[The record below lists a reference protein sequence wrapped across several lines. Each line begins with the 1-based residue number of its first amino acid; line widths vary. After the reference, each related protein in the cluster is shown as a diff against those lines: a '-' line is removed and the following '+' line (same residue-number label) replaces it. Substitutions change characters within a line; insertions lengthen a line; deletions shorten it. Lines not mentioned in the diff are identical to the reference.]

1 MPGRGRWGDGR
12 FSERHSSMAESSP
25 RAPVVGAQ
33 LEASSGLEKCRKSSA
48 DAGRQPFSGKSFYLD
63 LPAGKSL
70 QFLTGAIQQLG
81 GVIEGFLSKEVSYIV
96 SSRREVKAESSGTGH
111 RGCPSPSKVKVQTRS
126 TVHPKCSHPGP
137 PQKPTDSVPLSRGK
151 ELLQKAIRNHQGS
164 GGGGGAGSSGS
175 LLTSARSWGVRIL
188 HVDEMMMHVQQ
199 LCLDALRVKKQGPKK
214 KPEGTCP
221 AESRTRKVARLKAPF
236 LKIEDESRKF
246 RPFHHQFKSFPE
258 ISFLGPKDA
267 SPFEAPMTLGSSHH
281 TREPKDREPSPRSA
295 TRTLPRRR
303 KGFCECCQEAFEEL
317 HAHLQSTQHQGFAL
331 EAHPYAEVDRV
342 IAQLSHSFADTP
354 FRASSPRQPGPPCSD
369 RDLLCSETPP
379 PGQPCHPRAAPPRM
393 KEEYAHRA
401 LGTPE
406 QAGTVGSRK
415 APDEPVGAGEMLGPV
430 ASCQEPGGSADVI
443 AYLPETPV
451 SRSPAHQCRLT
462 SSGSTELSGPDVPL
476 VGHKRK
482 MRLTSGNPEKRSGV
496 SRPQASFLVTRA
508 TSPCGARTASGGHP
522 VSLPPPDCEYRPPA
536 PLLPWCHPQ
545 TCLPLPTDGPAEYWA
560 TQPPW
565 PGEDSPPRSE
575 GSECAAPG
583 PG

>member
-1 MPGRGRWGDGR
+1 
-12 FSERHSSMAESSP
+12 MAESRL
-25 RAPVVGAQ
+25 RAPIVGAQ
-33 LEASSGLEKCRKSSA
+33 LEVSSCLEKCRMSSA

-96 SSRREVKAESSGTGH
+96 SSRREVKAESSATDH
-111 RGCPSPSKVKVQTRS
+111 RGCPSPSEVRVQTPS
-126 TVHPKCSHPGP
+126 TAHPKCGHPRP

-151 ELLQKAIRNHQGS
+151 ELLQKAIRNQGSSS
-164 GGGGGAGSSGS
+164 GGGGGSSNS

-199 LCLDALRVKKQGPKK
+199 LSLDALRVKKQGPKK
-214 KPEGTCP
+214 KPEGTRP

-281 TREPKDREPSPRSA
+281 TREPKDREPSRRLA
-295 TRTLPRRR
+295 IRTPPRRR

-317 HAHLQSTQHQGFAL
+317 HAHLQSAQHRGFAL

-342 IAQLSHSFADTP
+342 IAQLGHSFADTP
-354 FRASSPRQPGPPCSD
+354 SQASLPRQPGSPCSD
-369 RDLLCSETPP
+369 RDLLCPETPP
-379 PGQPCHPRAAPPRM
+379 PSQPCHPRAASPRM
-393 KEEYAHRA
+393 KEEDEHQAP
-401 LGTPE
+401 GTPE
-406 QAGTVGSRK
+406 QDGTVGSMK
-415 APDEPVGAGEMLGPV
+415 ATDEPVGAGEMLGPV
-430 ASCQEPGGSADVI
+430 ASCQELGGSVGVI
-443 AYLPETPV
+443 ADPPETPV
-451 SRSPAHQCRLT
+451 SRSPAHQSLLT
-462 SSGSTELSGPDVPL
+462 SSGSTELSGSDVAL
-476 VGHKRK
+476 FGHKRK
-482 MRLTSGNPEKRSGV
+482 IRLPSGNPEKRSGV
-496 SRPQASFLVTRA
+496 SRPQASFFVPRA

-522 VSLPPPDCEYRPPA
+522 FFLPPPDCEHRPLV

-545 TCLPLPTDGPAEYWA
+545 TCLPLPTDGPAECWA

-565 PGEDSPPRSE
+565 PGEDSPLGSE
-575 GSECAAPG
+575 DSECAAPG